1 MVKSI
6 YDKPFCDEILNRIN
20 TLTPVAEQL
29 WGKMNVAQMLA
40 HCKTGLE
47 VAQGEK
53 SVKRI
58 FIGYILGPLFKSS
71 FYNEKPFS
79 KNIATAEIFKMQGEF
94 DFDFEKQELIKKIL
108 QFYEGG
114 PSKCTTEPH
123 GFFGHLTPQQW
134 GIGMYK
140 HLDHHLRQFGV

>member
-1 MVKSI
+1 MKNIFDPADAESFVK
-6 YDKPFCDEILNRIN
+6 RIDQ
-20 TLTPVAEQL
+20 LTPQSTPQ